1 VGSPIGEQR
10 FAVVD
15 VETTGLS
22 VRRHRVLQ
30 IGVVVIDGAGVEHDR
45 WSTYVASRR
54 WWRLARVGPTH
65 IHGITRRDMRNA
77 PSARDALAE
86 LRRRIDGAHL
96 VAHNASFDVGFLA
109 RASRRAGVALPLERA
124 LCTLTLSRSLDPDRQ
139 RRHRLLDLC
148 ERYDIVLAQPHHAL
162 SDAAATAAI
171 LPMLLDERGVR
182 STADLAGLLVPV
194 QHAPR
199 RRRTAVAPLGGL
211 DDLRVGSETQE

>member
-1 VGSPIGEQR
+1 MGSTIGEQR

-22 VRRHRVLQ
+22 LRRHRVLQ

-45 WSTYVASRR
+45 WCTYVAPRR
-54 WWRLARVGPTH
+54 WWRLSRVGPTH

-109 RASRRAGVALPLERA
+109 RASQRAGVPLPLDRA

-148 ERYDIVLAQPHHAL
+148 ERYDVTLAQPHHAL
-162 SDAAATAAI
+162 SDAVATAAI

-182 STADLAGLLVPV
+182 SASDLADLLVPV
-194 QHAPR
+194 QQAPR
-199 RRRTAVAPLGGL
+199 RRRRPVSPLGRL
-211 DDLRVGSETQE
+211 DDRRVWSETQK